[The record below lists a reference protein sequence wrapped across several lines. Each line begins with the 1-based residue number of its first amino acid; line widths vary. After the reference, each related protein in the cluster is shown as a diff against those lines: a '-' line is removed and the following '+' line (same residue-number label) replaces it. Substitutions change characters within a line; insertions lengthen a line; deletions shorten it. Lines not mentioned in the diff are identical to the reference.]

1 MLWFAYFLAVV
12 NAVIIGLSFL
22 FIKVAVSHAS
32 PIDTLSFRFI
42 VALGFCVIYM
52 KLAKIP
58 IRIDFKRILP
68 LLLLAVFYPLG
79 FFTFQAYGVQSISS
93 AEAGILTATAPII
106 TAICAALFI
115 GEKNS
120 PLQFLSILVSVSG
133 VMLIS
138 IMKGSGFDVSSIT
151 GIVLIL
157 LSCFMSAGY
166 TITNR
171 VLIRS
176 FTAMEITL
184 VLMVVGALFFP
195 AMSLTVHAAEGTLS
209 TIFMPC
215 CNPHF
220 IASILF
226 LGIFSSMV
234 TTIFA
239 SLILKRLR
247 AAQLVVFLN
256 LSTIIAMIAGYFFMN
271 EPIHSYHIIAAT
283 LIILGVLGTNAF
295 ASPEKQERKNS

>member
-1 MLWFAYFLAVV
+1 MLWLAYFLAVV

-22 FIKVAVSHAS
+22 FIKAAVTHAS
-32 PIDTLSFRFI
+32 PIDTLAFRFI
-42 VALGFCVIYM
+42 VALAFCVAYM

-58 IRIDFKRILP
+58 LRIDFKRLLP
-68 LLLLAVFYPLG
+68 LLLMAMFYPLG
-79 FFTFQAYGVQSISS
+79 FFTFQAYGVLHISS
-93 AEAGILTATAPII
+93 AEAGILTAMTPII

-120 PLQFLSILVSVSG
+120 PMQFASIFVSVSG
-133 VMLIS
+133 VMLLS
-138 IMKGSGFDVSSIT
+138 GMKGVGFDASGMA

-166 TITNR
+166 TIMNR

-184 VLMVVGALFFP
+184 VLMLVGALFFTVL
-195 AMSLTVHAAEGTLS
+195 SLATHIVNGTLP
-209 TIFMPC
+209 TIFEPC
-215 CNPHF
+215 RNPQF
-220 IASILF
+220 LTAILF
-226 LGIFSSMV
+226 LGIFSSML

-247 AAQLVVFLN
+247 ATQLIVFLN
-256 LSTIIAMIAGYFFMN
+256 LSTIISMIAGYVFMN
-271 EPIHSYHIIAAT
+271 EAIHLYHVAAAA
-283 LIILGVLGTNAF
+283 LIILGVLGTNYF
-295 ASPEKQERKNS
+295 AAKEA

>member
-1 MLWFAYFLAVV
+1 M
-12 NAVIIGLSFL
+12 
-22 FIKVAVSHAS
+22 
-32 PIDTLSFRFI
+32 R
-42 VALGFCVIYM
+42 
-52 KLAKIP
+52 LAKIP
-58 IRIDFKRILP
+58 IRIDFKRLAP
-68 LLLLAVFYPLG
+68 LLLMAMFYPLG
-79 FFTFQAYGVQSISS
+79 FFAFQAYGVLHISS
-93 AEAGILTATAPII
+93 AEAGILSATSPII

-120 PLQFLSILVSVSG
+120 PMQYASILVSVSG

-138 IMKGSGFDVSSIT
+138 AMKGVGFDASGMA

-184 VLMVVGALFFP
+184 VLMIVGVLFFT
-195 AMSLTVHAAEGTLS
+195 ALSLGIHTVNGTLP
-209 TIFMPC
+209 TIFVPC
-215 CNPHF
+215 YNPQF
-220 IASILF
+220 LVVILF
-226 LGIFSSMV
+226 LGIVSSML

-247 AAQLVVFLN
+247 ATQLMVFLN
-256 LSTIIAMIAGYFFMN
+256 LSTIISMIAGYMFMD
-271 EPIHSYHIIAAT
+271 EPIHLYHVMAAA
-283 LIILGVLGTNAF
+283 LIILGVLGTNFF
-295 ASPEKQERKNS
+295 ATKETK

>member
-42 VALGFCVIYM
+42 VALVFCVIYM

-58 IRIDFKRILP
+58 MRIDFKRLLP

-79 FFTFQAYGVQSISS
+79 FFTFQAYGVQHISS
-93 AEAGILTATAPII
+93 AEVGILTATAPVI

-120 PLQFLSILVSVSG
+120 PMQFVSILVSVSG

-138 IMKGSGFDVSSIT
+138 VMTGSGFDVSSIA

-171 VLIRS
+171 VLVRS

-184 VLMVVGALFFP
+184 VLMIVGAVFFSVL
-195 AMSLTVHAAEGTLS
+195 SLTSHAVNGTLS
-209 TIFMPC
+209 LILQPLG
-215 CNPHF
+215 NWHF
-220 IASILF
+220 TMAILY
-226 LGIFSSMV
+226 LGIFSSML

-247 AAQLVVFLN
+247 AAQLIVFLN
-256 LSTIIAMIAGYFFMN
+256 LSIIIAMITGYFFMD
-271 EPIHSYHIIAAT
+271 ESIYSYHVIAAA
-283 LIILGVLGTNAF
+283 LIILGVLGTNF
-295 ASPEKQERKNS
+295 FPNPEKQARKNS

>member
-1 MLWFAYFLAVV
+1 MLWLAYFLAVI
-12 NAVIIGLSFL
+12 NAVLIGLSFL

-32 PIDTLSFRFI
+32 PIDTLAFRFI
-42 VALGFCVIYM
+42 VALVFCVAYM

-58 IRIDFKRILP
+58 LRIDFKRLLP
-68 LLLLAVFYPLG
+68 LLLMVVFFPIG
-79 FFTFQAYGVQSISS
+79 FFTFQAYGVLHISS

-106 TAICAALFI
+106 TAICAAVFI

-120 PLQFLSILVSVSG
+120 PMQFLSILVSVSG

-138 IMKGSGFDVSSIT
+138 AMKGIGFDASSMA
-151 GIVLIL
+151 GIALIL

-184 VLMVVGALFFP
+184 VLMLVGALFFTVL
-195 AMSLTVHAAEGTLS
+195 SLATHTVNGTLP
-209 TIFMPC
+209 TIFEPFH
-215 CNPHF
+215 NPQF
-220 IASILF
+220 LTAILF
-226 LGIFSSMV
+226 LGIFSSML

-247 AAQLVVFLN
+247 AAQLIVFLN
-256 LSTIIAMIAGYFFMN
+256 LSTIIAMIAGYLFMN
-271 EPIHSYHIIAAT
+271 EAIHFYHVLAAA
-283 LIILGVLGTNAF
+283 LIILGVLGTNWF
-295 ASPEKQERKNS
+295 AAKEA

>member
-1 MLWFAYFLAVV
+1 MLWLAYFLAVV

-22 FIKVAVSHAS
+22 FIKVAVTHAS
-32 PIDTLSFRFI
+32 PIDTLAFRFI
-42 VALGFCVIYM
+42 VALVFCVAYM
-52 KLAKIP
+52 RIVKIP
-58 IRIDFKRILP
+58 LRIDFKRLLP
-68 LLLLAVFYPLG
+68 LFLMAMFYPLG
-79 FFTFQAYGVQSISS
+79 FFTFQAYGVLHISS

-106 TAICAALFI
+106 TAICAALLI

-120 PLQFLSILVSVSG
+120 PMQYVSILVSVSG

-138 IMKGSGFDVSSIT
+138 GMKGAGFDTPGIT

-176 FTAMEITL
+176 FTAMEITF
-184 VLMVVGALFFP
+184 VLMIVGALFFTVL
-195 AMSLTVHAAEGTLS
+195 SLATHTANGTLP
-209 TIFMPC
+209 TIFDPC
-215 CNPHF
+215 RIPQF
-220 IASILF
+220 LVAVLF
-226 LGIFSSMV
+226 LGIFSSML

-247 AAQLVVFLN
+247 ATQLIVFLN
-256 LSTIIAMIAGYFFMN
+256 LSTIISMIAGCVFMN
-271 EPIHSYHIIAAT
+271 ESIHFYHIMAAA
-283 LIILGVLGTNAF
+283 LIILGVLGTNFF
-295 ASPEKQERKNS
+295 AAKETK

>member
-1 MLWFAYFLAVV
+1 MLWLAYFLVVV

-22 FIKVAVSHAS
+22 FIKVAVTHAS
-32 PIDTLSFRFI
+32 PIDTLAFRFI
-42 VALGFCVIYM
+42 VALVFCIAYM

-58 IRIDFKRILP
+58 LRIDFKRLLP
-68 LLLLAVFYPLG
+68 LLLMAMFYPLG
-79 FFTFQAYGVQSISS
+79 FFTFQAYGILHISS

-120 PLQFLSILVSVSG
+120 PMQFVSILVSVSG

-138 IMKGSGFDVSSIT
+138 GMKGVGFDASGMA

-184 VLMVVGALFFP
+184 VLMLVGALFF
-195 AMSLTVHAAEGTLS
+195 AVLSLATHTVNGTLP
-209 TIFMPC
+209 TIFEPC
-215 CNPHF
+215 RKPQF
-220 IASILF
+220 LVAILF
-226 LGIFSSMV
+226 LGIFSSML

-247 AAQLVVFLN
+247 ATQLIVFLN
-256 LSTIIAMIAGYFFMN
+256 LSTIISMIAGYVFMA
-271 EPIHSYHIIAAT
+271 EAIHLYHVAAAA
-283 LIILGVLGTNAF
+283 LIILGVLGTNFF
-295 ASPEKQERKNS
+295 AAKKTLTSH